1 LFRSAGDGVAM
12 NKAEPGARKIRVL
25 VVTKRQYTGKD
36 LVDDRFG
43 RLRELPLGLAIRGH
57 TVRGLCLSYKKK
69 KEGRVLDGPVL
80 WGSLNAG
87 LLRIPGLLRFMMR
100 AFSLA
105 SHADV
110 IWACS
115 DSFYGIIGYWL
126 SRMHGIP
133 LVFDLYDNF
142 EYFLAG
148 KIPIIKQLY
157 RWVVR
162 KSDAVTCVSKPLARL
177 VMSYGRT
184 GPVYVIENAVRKD
197 LFKPLDRELSR
208 KELNLP
214 PSIPIIGTAGAIFRN
229 RGILTLFEAFERL
242 KPKYPDL
249 NLAFAGPRD
258 IEIPRVPG
266 ITDLGILSLEKV
278 PLLLNALDVAVI
290 CNRENDFGR
299 YCFPQKV
306 REIMACDTPLISA
319 KVGVMADLLAD
330 HPSWLFAPENET
342 DLARAIEDRLN
353 DRTTEYGR
361 IPSWEDLGEGLETLI
376 LKLLNEKTSSL

>member
-1 LFRSAGDGVAM
+1 MGGWRIEGLFSPQTKM
-12 NKAEPGARKIRVL
+12 ARILVL
-25 VVTKRQYTGKD
+25 TKRQYTSKD
-36 LVDDRFG
+36 LLDDRFG
-43 RLRELPLGLAIRGH
+43 RLRELPLGLGSKGH
-57 TVRGLCLSYKKK
+57 QVTGICLSYKRKV
-69 KEGRVLDGPVL
+69 EGKYLDGPVQ
-80 WGSLNAG
+80 WESLNAG
-87 LLRIPGLLRFMMR
+87 AMKIFGLLRFMRR
-100 AFSLA
+100 ASA
-105 SHADV
+105 YAVQSDV

-126 SRMHGIP
+126 SRRYHIP

-142 EYFLAG
+142 EYFFAG
-148 KIPIIKQLY
+148 RVPVIRQLY

-177 VMSYGRT
+177 VRSYGRS

-197 LFKPLDRELSR
+197 LFKPLDKKICR

-214 PSIPIIGTAGAIFRN
+214 RSIPIIGTAGAIFRN

-242 KPKYPDL
+242 KSKYPDL
-249 NLAFAGPRD
+249 SLALAGPRD
-258 IEIPRVPG
+258 IEIPPVPG

-299 YCFPQKV
+299 YCFPQKA

-330 HPSWLFAPENET
+330 HPSWLFEPADET
-342 DLARAIEDRLN
+342 DLARAIEGRLY

-361 IPSWEDLGEGLETLI
+361 IPSWADLGEGLETLI
-376 LKLLNEKTSSL
+376 VKLLTEKTSSL